1 MSSHPPIPPS
11 GNPDDFFRNYMIDEF
26 VGEYQV
32 GHMNRREALKKL
44 AGLFGSMALASAF
57 LAACAP
63 PAPTAAPPTAA
74 PAATNTTAAI
84 GLPSTAPTA
93 AATSTSAPTSAPTTA
108 ALASATPATL
118 SVAANDS
125 AIEAMDVTFPG
136 QGATIMGYLA
146 KPKGNGPFPIV
157 LVCHENRG
165 LTDHIKD
172 VTRRYGKA
180 GYAALAVDLLSR
192 QGGTNK
198 VDPTQ
203 VPGLLG
209 NTADTNQFVADFKS
223 GLAYAQTLAYA
234 RADRAGMVGYCF
246 GGGVTWRC
254 ALAMPELRAGV
265 PYYGPIPSLAD
276 AAKINAAIL
285 AFYGE
290 TDNFVNPGIP
300 NAENAMKQ
308 NNKIFEKM
316 IYPGA
321 GHAFNND
328 TGASYNAPAARD
340 AFARSVAWF
349 DKYLKG

>member
-26 VGEYQV
+26 VGEYQE
-32 GHMNRREALKKL
+32 GHMTRREALKKL
-44 AGLFGSMALASAF
+44 AGLFGSMAIASTF

-63 PAPTAAPPTAA
+63 PVPTPAPPTAA
-74 PAATNTTAAI
+74 PAATNTPAPTSV
-84 GLPSTAPTA
+84 PPTTAPTV
-93 AATSTSAPTSAPTTA
+93 APTTAPTTA
-108 ALASATPATL
+108 AAASATPATL
-118 SVAANDS
+118 SVAENDP
-125 AIEAMDVTFPG
+125 AIEAMAVTFPG

-146 KPKGNGPFPIV
+146 KPKGNGPFPII

-172 VTRRYGKA
+172 VARRYGKA
-180 GYAALAVDLLSR
+180 GYVALAVDLLSR

-209 NTADTNQFVADFKS
+209 NTADTNQFVSDFKS
-223 GLAYAQTLAYA
+223 GLQYAQTLAYA
-234 RADRAGMVGYCF
+234 RADRSGMVGYCF
-246 GGGVTWRC
+246 GGGVTWR
-254 ALAMPELRAGV
+254 AIMGIPDLRAAV
-265 PYYGPIPSLAD
+265 PYYGPIPPMTD
-276 AAKINAAIL
+276 VAKINAAVL

-290 TDNFVNPGIP
+290 LDNFVNPGIP
-300 NAENAMKQ
+300 TAENAMKQ
-308 NNKIFEKM
+308 NNKTFEKV

-328 TGASYNAPAARD
+328 TGASYNAAAARD
-340 AFARSVAWF
+340 AFTRSVAWF
-349 DKYLKG
+349 DKYLKS

>member
-1 MSSHPPIPPS
+1 MSDHPPIPPS

-26 VGEYQV
+26 VGEYQE
-32 GHMNRREALKKL
+32 GHMTRREALKKL
-44 AGLFGSMALASAF
+44 AGLFGSAALAATF

-63 PAPTAAPPTAA
+63 PSPTPAPPTSA
-74 PAATNTTAAI
+74 PA
-84 GLPSTAPTA
+84 PTSVPA
-93 AATSTSAPTSAPTTA
+93 SAPTSVPSTAAPTVVPPNVTTA
-108 ALASATPATL
+108 ATTAANATPAGL
-118 SVAANDS
+118 NVAANDP
-125 AIEAMDVTFPG
+125 AIDAMDVTFPG

-172 VTRRYGKA
+172 VARRYGKA
-180 GYAALAVDLLSR
+180 GFVALAVDLLSR

-209 NTADTNQFVADFKS
+209 NTADTNQFVSDFKS
-223 GLAYAQTLAYA
+223 GLTYAQSLAYA

-246 GGGVTWRC
+246 GGGVTWR
-254 ALAMPELRAGV
+254 AIMGIPELRAAT
-265 PYYGPIPSLAD
+265 PYYGPIPPMTD
-276 AAKINAAIL
+276 APKINAAVL

-290 TDNFVNPGIP
+290 LDNFVNPGIP
-300 NAENAMKQ
+300 AAETAMKQ
-308 NNKIFEKM
+308 SNKIFEKV

-328 TGASYNAPAARD
+328 TGASYNAAAARD
-340 AFARSVAWF
+340 AFTRSVAWF
-349 DKYLKG
+349 EKYLKS

>member
-26 VGEYQV
+26 VGEYQE
-32 GHMNRREALKKL
+32 GHMTRREALKKL
-44 AGLFGSMALASAF
+44 AGLFGSMAIASTF

-63 PAPTAAPPTAA
+63 PAPTPAPPTAA
-74 PAATNTTAAI
+74 PAATNTSAPTAVPPTA
-84 GLPSTAPTA
+84 APTA
-93 AATSTSAPTSAPTTA
+93 APTVA
-108 ALASATPATL
+108 AAASATPATL
-118 SVAANDS
+118 SVAANDP
-125 AIEAMDVTFPG
+125 AIDVLDVTFPNG
-136 QGATIMGYLA
+136 SATIMGYLA

-165 LTDHIKD
+165 LTDHIRD
-172 VTRRYGKA
+172 VARRYGK
-180 GYAALAVDLLSR
+180 GGFVALAVDLLSR
-192 QGGTNK
+192 QGGTSK

-209 NTADTNQFVADFKS
+209 NTADPNQFVSDFKS
-223 GLAYAQTLAYA
+223 GLTYAQTLPYA

-246 GGGVTWRC
+246 GGGVTWRV
-254 ALAMPELRAGV
+254 ALAVPELRAAV
-265 PYYGPIPSLAD
+265 PYYGPIPPLTE
-276 AAKINAAIL
+276 AAKINAAVL

-308 NNKIFEKM
+308 NNKTFEKM

-328 TGASYNAPAARD
+328 TGASYNAAAARD

-349 DKYLKG
+349 EKYLKS

>member
-1 MSSHPPIPPS
+1 MSDHPQIPPS

-26 VGEYQV
+26 VGEYQE
-32 GHMNRREALKKL
+32 GHMTRREALKKL
-44 AGLFGSMALASAF
+44 AGLFGSIAIASTF

-63 PAPTAAPPTAA
+63 PAPTPAPPTAA
-74 PAATNTTAAI
+74 PGATSTVVPTATVV
-84 GLPSTAPTA
+84 PSSTVAPSATA
-93 AATSTSAPTSAPTTA
+93 AA
-108 ALASATPATL
+108 ATPATL
-118 SVAANDS
+118 SVAENDP
-125 AIEAMDVTFPG
+125 AIDAMAVTFPG
-136 QGATIMGYLA
+136 QGATILGYLA

-172 VTRRYGKA
+172 VARRYGKA
-180 GYAALAVDLLSR
+180 GFVALAVDLLSR
-192 QGGTNK
+192 QGGTSK

-209 NTADTNQFVADFKS
+209 NTADPNQFVSDFKA
-223 GLAYAQTLAYA
+223 GLTYAQTLAYA

-246 GGGVTWRC
+246 GGGVTWR
-254 ALAMPELRAGV
+254 AVMAIPELRAGV
-265 PYYGPIPSLAD
+265 PYYGPIPAMTD
-276 AAKINAAIL
+276 APKINAAVL

-290 TDNFVNPGIP
+290 TDTFVNPGIP

-308 NNKIFEKM
+308 NNKTFEKM

-328 TGASYNAPAARD
+328 TGASYNAAAARD

-349 DKYLKG
+349 EKYLKS

>member
-1 MSSHPPIPPS
+1 MSEHPPIPPS

-26 VGEYQV
+26 VGEYQE

-44 AGLFGSMALASAF
+44 AGLFGSMALASTF

-63 PAPTAAPPTAA
+63 PSPTPAPPTAV
-74 PAATNTTAAI
+74 PAATSV
-84 GLPSTAPTA
+84 STV
-93 AATSTSAPTSAPTTA
+93 AATSAPPPTTAPPTTAPTTA
-108 ALASATPATL
+108 AAATSATPASL
-118 SVAANDS
+118 SVAANDPS
-125 AIEAMDVTFPG
+125 IDAMDVTFPG
-136 QGATIMGYLA
+136 QGATLMGYLA
-146 KPKGNGPFPIV
+146 KPKGKGSWPIV

-172 VTRRYGKA
+172 VARRYGKA
-180 GYAALAVDLLSR
+180 GYVALAVDLLSR

-234 RADRAGMVGYCF
+234 RGDRAGMVGYCF

-254 ALAMPELRAGV
+254 VMAMPELRAAV
-265 PYYGPIPSLAD
+265 PYYGPIPAMTE
-276 AAKINAAIL
+276 AAKINAAVL

-290 TDNFVNPGIP
+290 LDNFVNPGIP

-308 NNKIFEKM
+308 NNKTFEKM

-328 TGASYNAPAARD
+328 TGASYNAAAAKD
-340 AFARSVAWF
+340 AFGRSVAWF
-349 DKYLKG
+349 DKYLKA